1 MSDFADTILREVA
14 DRILVNG
21 ESGVA
26 LLREWRG
33 MTVKEVALAAGL
45 TPQQVTA
52 VENDPGDPEDALIE
66 KLARGLR
73 VTTDVV
79 VAMYEQDDS
88 NEAGAVWPANDR

>member
-1 MSDFADTILREVA
+1 MSDFTDMIPREVA

-33 MTVKEVALAAGL
+33 MTVKELALAAGL
-45 TPQQVTA
+45 TTQQITA
-52 VENDPGDPEDALIE
+52 VEKDPGDPEETLVE

-73 VTTDVV
+73 VATAVV